1 MLMNLLL
8 VCLTPS
14 VVVETMS
21 SPDALFPPIL
31 PVVDNQTPVVRKS
44 GRGRIVVEKKKDPDF
59 VFY

>member
-1 MLMNLLL
+1 MSN
-8 VCLTPS
+8 PAS